1 MKTVIAMLLI
11 LTMIAPAGPGLRA
24 PAASAPMSA
33 VQLSIAAGAGFW
45 GGLVCGLAAITTAAA
60 AGAIITALGGGST
73 VGLGVAVALSV
84 GVHVDA
90 VCLML

>member
-11 LTMIAPAGPGLRA
+11 LTMIAPAGSGLQT
-24 PAASAPMSA
+24 PAASAPMTA
-33 VQLSIAAGAGFW
+33 GQLSAAAGAGFW

-60 AGAIITALGGGST
+60 AAAIITAAGGGAT
-73 VGLGVAVALSV
+73 VGLGVAMAFSV
-84 GVHVDA
+84 GAHVDA